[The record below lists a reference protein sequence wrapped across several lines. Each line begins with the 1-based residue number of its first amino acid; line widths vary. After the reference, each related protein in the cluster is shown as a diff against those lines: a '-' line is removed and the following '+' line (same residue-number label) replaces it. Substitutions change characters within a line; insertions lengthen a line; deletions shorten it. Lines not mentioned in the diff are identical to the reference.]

1 MVKILAWWWMSL
13 ITALHK
19 AEVGKSLSLR
29 SLGSET
35 ANETQYPISSK
46 RDKAKN
52 PKLKYVFTESTFRG
66 GIRLLKRRHQITKTP
81 EL

>member
-1 MVKILAWWWMSL
+1 MTMVKILAWWWMSL

-19 AEVGKSLSLR
+19 VEVGRSLSLR

-46 RDKAKN
+46 PNKAKN
-52 PKLKYVFTESTFRG
+52 PKLKYSYRKHIQRRNKITEKETSNN
-66 GIRLLKRRHQITKTP
+66 
-81 EL
+81 